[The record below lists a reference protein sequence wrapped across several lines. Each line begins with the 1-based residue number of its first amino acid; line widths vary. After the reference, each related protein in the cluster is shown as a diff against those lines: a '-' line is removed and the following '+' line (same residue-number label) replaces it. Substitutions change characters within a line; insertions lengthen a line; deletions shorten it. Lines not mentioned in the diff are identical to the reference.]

1 LSAHAHENQ
10 ASSQPRHVP
19 ELDGVRGLAIALVM
33 ALHFVYPLEAQNF
46 AERLA
51 SKASG
56 YGLWGVDLF
65 FVLSGF
71 LITGILYDAKG
82 SEGYFKNFYMRRTL
96 RIFPLYYGVLLLLL
110 VAIPR
115 SVAAAIDPALLET
128 RQAGSWLATY
138 LTNIYIAQTGEFS
151 IPYVSH
157 FWSLAVE
164 EHFYLFWPFLIGFLS
179 RVQAMRACIA
189 FTLFALCLRIGLVAA
204 EASPLAPQVLTP
216 CRLDTLCLGAL
227 LALAIRG
234 PGGAAVWSA
243 RSRRF
248 LPVTALAVI
257 ALSALHVLAPSL
269 DVVVIEL
276 RGTVLAL
283 FFAVLILNAQSDA
296 GFSPIKRL
304 FRLRFLGTL
313 GKYSY
318 GLYVFHG
325 LVAFAFEQRGLFEKL
340 DGLTGSHGFATFAYV
355 ALGVGLSFLISVASY
370 ELFEVRFLAL
380 KKLFDYRTRRADK
393 ERARVPGLS
402 AGIAAGAKAAP
413 ELASRSPE

>member
-1 LSAHAHENQ
+1 M
-10 ASSQPRHVP
+10 
-19 ELDGVRGLAIALVM
+19 RGLAIALVM
-33 ALHFVYPLEAQNF
+33 ALHFVYPLKEQNLV
-46 AERLA
+46 ERVA
-51 SKASG
+51 ARVSG

-96 RIFPLYYGVLLLLL
+96 RIFPLYYGVLFVLL

-115 SVAAAIDPALLET
+115 SVVTEFDPALLET
-128 RQAGSWLATY
+128 RDAGSWLWTY
-138 LTNIYIAQTGEFS
+138 LTNVYVGQTGAFS

-157 FWSLAVE
+157 FWSLAIE

-179 RVQAMRACIA
+179 REKAMRACVALAI
-189 FTLFALCLRIGLVAA
+189 FALALRIGMVAA
-204 EASPLAPQVLTP
+204 GATALAPQVLTP

-227 LALAIRG
+227 FALAIRG
-234 PGGAAVWSA
+234 PAGASA
-243 RSRRF
+243 WTAASRRY
-248 LPVTALAVI
+248 LPVAALAVI
-257 ALSALHVLAPSL
+257 ALSALHVLTPAL
-269 DVVVIEL
+269 DVVVLEL

-325 LVAFAFEQRGLFEKL
+325 LVAYAFEQRGMFERL
-340 DGLTGSHGFATFAYV
+340 DALSGSHTFATFAYV
-355 ALGVGLSFLISVASY
+355 ALGVGLSFLISIASY

-380 KKLFDYRTRRADK
+380 KKLFDYRARRTEKD
-393 ERARVPGLS
+393 RSRVPSLS
-402 AGIAAGAKAAP
+402 ASIAQGPKAGP

>member
-1 LSAHAHENQ
+1 M
-10 ASSQPRHVP
+10 P
-19 ELDGVRGLAIALVM
+19 ELDGVRGLAIAMVM
-33 ALHFVYPLEAQNF
+33 ALHFVYPLKEQNF
-46 AERLA
+46 VERFA
-51 SKASG
+51 ARASG

-96 RIFPLYYGVLLLLL
+96 RIFPPTTACCSCSWWRSRARSRLTSIRLYSRHATPAVGSGPTSRTLRRADRLILDPVRQSLL
-110 VAIPR
+110 VARDRRTFLP
-115 SVAAAIDPALLET
+115 V
-128 RQAGSWLATY
+128 
-138 LTNIYIAQTGEFS
+138 
-151 IPYVSH
+151 
-157 FWSLAVE
+157 LAVSDRL
-164 EHFYLFWPFLIGFLS
+164 HDARP
-179 RVQAMRACIA
+179 AMRARVVLAIFRA
-189 FTLFALCLRIGLVAA
+189 RVAHRDGRGGRHRA
-204 EASPLAPQVLTP
+204 RAQVLTP

-227 LALAIRG
+227 FALGIRG
-234 PGGAAVWSA
+234 PAGASA
-243 RSRRF
+243 WAAGSRRY
-248 LPVTALAVI
+248 LPVATLAVVG
-257 ALSALHVLAPSL
+257 LSTLHVLAPAL
-269 DVVVIEL
+269 DVVVLEL

-325 LVAFAFEQRGLFEKL
+325 LIAYTFEQRGVFEKL
-340 DGLTGSHGFATFAYV
+340 DGLTGSHTFATFAYV
-355 ALGVGLSFLISVASY
+355 ALGVGLSFLVSIASY

-380 KKLFDYRTRRADK
+380 KKLFDYRARRT
-393 ERARVPGLS
+393 ERVAPASRACPPVSLRVRRP
-402 AGIAAGAKAAP
+402 AP